1 VQKRTE
7 ITIETES
14 LLVVSRHSEK
24 AARWC
29 KQCEKNVVMLTI
41 DEAATIAGF
50 AEFSLLHFVVTPDG
64 KLLICFASA

>member
-14 LLVVSRHSEK
+14 LRVVSRHSER
-24 AARWC
+24 AVRWC
-29 KQCEKNVVMLTI
+29 KQCEKNVAMLTI

-50 AEFSLLHFVVTPDG
+50 AEFSLLHFVITPDG
-64 KLLICFASA
+64 KLMICLASA